1 MSVAEWLQQL
11 GLNEYETLMI
21 ESGYDDI
28 DFITSVT
35 EEELL
40 EIGINKKGR
49 SSLLCNL
56 IHLLY

>member
-1 MSVAEWLQQL
+1 
-11 GLNEYETLMI
+11 MI

-49 SSLLCNL
+49 SLLLGNL
-56 IHLLY
+56 IHLL

>member
-1 MSVAEWLQQL
+1 
-11 GLNEYETLMI
+11 MI

-49 SSLLCNL
+49 SLLLCNS
-56 IHLLY
+56 IYLL

>member
-49 SSLLCNL
+49 SLLLCNL
-56 IHLLY
+56 IHLL